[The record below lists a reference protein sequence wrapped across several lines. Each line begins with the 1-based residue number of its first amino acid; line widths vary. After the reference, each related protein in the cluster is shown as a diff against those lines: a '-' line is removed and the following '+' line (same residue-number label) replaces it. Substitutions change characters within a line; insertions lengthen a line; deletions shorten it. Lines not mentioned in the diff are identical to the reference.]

1 MIFVVS
7 SSLRVSSMS
16 RRRVMRVGSY
26 FEHSSRIRL
35 IVMRV
40 WHVLQIGGGVFKN
53 ECGNAMATAEL
64 RVTVV

>member
-1 MIFVVS
+1 
-7 SSLRVSSMS
+7 
-16 RRRVMRVGSY
+16 MRVGSY